1 MDEVQTLA
9 RFWSVFNPTTSTL
22 MLVVVQGGPYI
33 ITPSW
38 PPTKSGPGKCK
49 RIILKCPDGM
59 AKQQLTKR
67 TIGVKGSWLGH
78 TQVGMLP
85 RSDAAGL
92 KQAPGYSP
100 GVVDANKHSLSPP
113 KTICAW

>member
-9 RFWSVFNPTTSTL
+9 RFWSVFNPITSTL

-38 PPTKSGPGKCK
+38 PPTESGPSKCK

-59 AKQQLTKR
+59 ANN
-67 TIGVKGSWLGH
+67 S
-78 TQVGMLP
+78 
-85 RSDAAGL
+85 
-92 KQAPGYSP
+92 
-100 GVVDANKHSLSPP
+100 
-113 KTICAW
+113 